1 LRLGVRNRLQTRR
14 DNRTLN
20 WLELDSFVDVNF
32 ERPDFG
38 GTIVDDENT
47 FSNVVNRL
55 RWTPLPWVFMTVDSQ
70 LPLLDSG
77 FTQVNTNL
85 NLLVTS
91 NVQLNIGHRYINDN
105 KFFFDSSLL
114 NVGGYFRLGDN
125 WGFSFRELYEFQDNT
140 LETQRYE
147 LHRDLSSW
155 VASLGFV
162 VRDNGGVNDYGLV
175 LTFTLKDIP
184 GVRLPVSLD
193 PEEIV
198 GGGTG
203 KNR

>member
-1 LRLGVRNRLQTRR
+1 
-14 DNRTLN
+14 
-20 WLELDSFVDVNF
+20 
-32 ERPDFG
+32 
-38 GTIVDDENT
+38 
-47 FSNVVNRL
+47 
-55 RWTPLPWVFMTVDSQ
+55 MTVDSQ

-77 FTQVNTNL
+77 FTQFNTSL
-85 NLLVTS
+85 GLLVNS
-91 NVQLNIGHRYINDN
+91 NIQLNIGHRYISDN
-105 KFFFDSSLL
+105 RFFEDSSLL
-114 NVGGYFRLGDN
+114 NFGGYFRLSDN

-155 VASLGFV
+155 IASLGFV
-162 VRDNGGVNDYGLV
+162 VRDNRGVNDYGLV

-193 PEEIV
+193 PEDIT
-198 GGGTG
+198 GGSG